1 MASRQPGRTLAEEQA
16 YQQGRVDGRRDCL
29 LALGGAFGKV
39 LEPDSLSS
47 LAKALLE
54 GLRANPPLL
63 EPSSEKVDDPTDPT
77 EPANWRHPQPGPEVY
92 AMGGCLFRYC
102 PHPERCRPHPGGC
115 TTLAPIG
122 QQATEAKR

>member
-1 MASRQPGRTLAEEQA
+1 MASKQPGRTLAEEQA
-16 YQQGRVDGRRDCL
+16 YQQGRVEGRRDTL

-47 LAKALLE
+47 LATALLD

-63 EPSSEKVDDPTDPT
+63 EPSSEPVDPTDPT

-92 AMGGCLFRYC
+92 TVEGCIFRYC
-102 PHPERCRPHPGGC
+102 PHPERCREVMPTGC
-115 TTLAPIG
+115 TTIRDAAGAEL
-122 QQATEAKR
+122 KR